1 MKSMRLQD
9 DRTWAALSKH
19 YSLAEQAATK
29 GFSTT
34 VLFEPFGGHFG
45 VTRTASREFNWT
57 NSQPLDRLDGYDLLS
72 PAGEELLFRVLDE
85 HDPVCVLIAFD
96 CRLWSLLNNVCPGG
110 DWEHLRKTIGLK
122 TLRLVKRICEHQWK
136 RGRYFVVENPATSV
150 AWRYHRILTQ
160 ILEKFDGKYVIC
172 DQCRYG
178 QRDSESGKL
187 IRKPTGWLSN
197 SEPILNH
204 AGKRCQCPPG
214 EHQQVW
220 VKMPRACAVVRLHAT
235 HQLYVELFAKVCYR
249 PWSWTMP
256 VLVLRVIWLTP
267 TFQNPMPRERTWR
280 LKSPWMV
287 TIGSSKAMR

>member
-1 MKSMRLQD
+1 MDL
-9 DRTWAALSKH
+9 
-19 YSLAEQAATK
+19 
-29 GFSTT
+29 
-34 VLFEPFGGHFG
+34 
-45 VTRTASREFNWT
+45 
-57 NSQPLDRLDGYDLLS
+57 LDGYDLLS

-96 CRLWSLLNNVCPGG
+96 CRLWSLLNNLCPGG

-204 AGKRCQCPPG
+204 VGKRCQCPPG
-214 EHQQVW
+214 EHQQVLGSNA
-220 VKMPRACAVVRLHAT
+220 KGLRSRQAACYPPALCRAICKGLLQT
-235 HQLYVELFAKVCYR
+235 MELDYAGL
-249 PWSWTMP
+249 SAQGD
-256 VLVLRVIWLTP
+256 
-267 TFQNPMPRERTWR
+267 FQPFRIRCRGREH
-280 LKSPWMV
+280 
-287 TIGSSKAMR
+287 GG